1 MKNLIKGICL
11 LLTFSFTI
19 MEGKAQDYFQE
30 EYPKVWERTTA
41 YSRTIAESMPEQLY
55 NFKVYQDGMS
65 FKEQQLHIVG
75 NISFLCRH
83 ITGEYKNFYSRDEI
97 KGLSKKQ
104 VLQISDVAFS
114 YVADLIESTKPSVLS
129 QKVMFKGTEM
139 TKMNIFY
146 LIRSHAIH
154 HLGQSI
160 IYLRMNDI
168 EAPEYV
174 GW

>member
-1 MKNLIKGICL
+1 MKRICVLI
-11 LLTFSFTI
+11 TSSFLFAL

-30 EYPKVWERTTA
+30 EYPKVWERSTA
-41 YSRTIAESMPEQLY
+41 YRRTIAEAMPEQLY
-55 NFKVYQDGMS
+55 DFKIYTDGMT

-83 ITGEYKNFYSRDEI
+83 ITGEYKSFYSRDEI
-97 KGLSKKQ
+97 DKLSKEQ
-104 VLQISDVAFS
+104 VLQISEDAFS
-114 YVADLIESTKPSVLS
+114 YVADLIKSTEPSVLS
-129 QKVMFKGTEM
+129 EKVMFKGTEM
-139 TKMNIFY
+139 SKKNIFY
-146 LIRSHAIH
+146 LIRSHTIH

-168 EAPEYV
+168 KAPEYV

>member
-1 MKNLIKGICL
+1 
-11 LLTFSFTI
+11 

-30 EYPKVWERTTA
+30 EYPDVWERSTS

-55 NFKVYQDGMS
+55 DFKIYPDGMS

-83 ITGEYKNFYSRDEI
+83 ITGEYKNFYSKDEI
-97 KGLSKKQ
+97 EELSKKQ
-104 VLQISDVAFS
+104 VLQISDDAFS
-114 YVADLIESTKPSVLS
+114 YVAGLIETTESSALS
-129 QKVMFKGTEM
+129 EKVMFKETEM
-139 TKMNIFY
+139 SKTNIFY

-154 HLGQSI
+154 HLGQSF
-160 IYLRMNDI
+160 IYLCMNDI